1 MIRRALTLITTTTLA
16 TTLTACTPDSATPTP
31 FTPSPAPTSAPA
43 TSVPGQAPEAAG
55 AVAAYR
61 QYIAATD
68 VMAASG
74 GTNVTEVQKYASGV
88 MLAAQLNQAA
98 TFRGRKWHSV
108 GRVKVV
114 WAKAMKVGPKTA
126 DGRINEIV
134 VQACVDSSQ
143 AIALTADGKKVRP
156 ANAPTQLVDEMKMLR
171 AKDGWKADYPQS
183 RKAGKC

>member
-1 MIRRALTLITTTTLA
+1 MIRQALTLTITTTLA
-16 TTLTACTPDSATPTP
+16 LTACTSGSATPTP
-31 FTPSPAPTSAPA
+31 FTPSAAPTSTPA
-43 TSVPGQAPEAAG
+43 TSTPAQAPEAEA
-55 AVAAYR
+55 AVTAYR
-61 QYIAATD
+61 NYIAAAD

-74 GTNVTEVQKYASGV
+74 GTNVTEIQKYASGV

-114 WAKAMKVGPKTA
+114 WANAMKIGPKTA
-126 DGRINEIV
+126 DGQINEIV

-183 RKAGKC
+183 RKAWKC